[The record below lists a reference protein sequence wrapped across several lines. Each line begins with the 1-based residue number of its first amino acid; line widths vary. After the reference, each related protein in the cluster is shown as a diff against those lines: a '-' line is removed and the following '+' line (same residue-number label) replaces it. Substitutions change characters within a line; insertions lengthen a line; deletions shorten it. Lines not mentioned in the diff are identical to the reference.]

1 MIQLVAIV
9 AGAAGAVAR
18 YTGGGWVQRRT
29 GARLPFGTAAVN
41 VAGALCL
48 GVVAGALQ
56 AGSVAY
62 ALAAGFLGG
71 FTTFST
77 WMVETLEL
85 GRSPSQRLAALANLT
100 LLLALGVVAAAAGY
114 RVAS

>member
-1 MIQLVAIV
+1 MTAMAAIL

-18 YTGGGWVQRRT
+18 YAGGGWVQRRT
-29 GARLPFGTAAVN
+29 GARFPFGTAAVN
-41 VAGALCL
+41 LAGALCL
-48 GVVAGALQ
+48 GVAAGALD
-56 AGSVAY
+56 AGSVAF

-77 WMVETLEL
+77 WMVETLAF
-85 GRSPSQRLAALANLT
+85 GGSRSERLLALANLA
-100 LLLALGVVAAAAGY
+100 LLLALGVALAAAGY